1 MSNIHKDGEGF
12 LDKCRK
18 ENDKLKKLIANKAPL
33 RKCIAVKELNKLK
46 K

>member
-18 ENDKLKKLIANKAPL
+18 ENEKLKKLITKKASL
-33 RKCIAVKELNKLK
+33 GKCITVKELNKLK